1 MTPPTKQQSRLIEAA
16 ATIQE
21 APADE
26 ADALAFYARLLVQ
39 AALPHSNPGAVPAW
53 TRTNGNF
60 TMSVQPGITVA
71 NGEAKSIGLP
81 YGSIPRLLMAWI
93 TTEAVRTQERTLL
106 LGNSLSGFMR
116 EVGIGEATGGRHGSI
131 TRLRDQMRRLFKAH
145 ISYEYH
151 GENGE
156 VGENLVIARKYN
168 LWWDDKQPAQPVLF
182 DSHITLDA
190 DFFQEIIK
198 RPVPVDLRA
207 LKALKQSPMGL
218 DLYTWL
224 TYRMSYLEK
233 KTAVSWENLQKQIGA
248 DYGDPKN
255 FARKAREHLK
265 EVKALYPSLHIEE
278 AKGRLILHPSPT
290 HVRKE
295 LKGE

>member
-1 MTPPTKQQSRLIEAA
+1 MTLTRDHRKLLDTAA
-16 ATIQE
+16 AIQE
-21 APADE
+21 TPADE
-26 ADALAFYARLLVQ
+26 ADALTFYARLLVQ
-39 AALPHSNPGAVPAW
+39 AALPHSNPGPVPAW

-60 TMSVQPGITVA
+60 TLSIQPGLA
-71 NGEAKSIGLP
+71 LESGEARSIGLP

-93 TTEAVRTQERTLL
+93 TTEAVRTRDRTLV

-131 TRLRDQMRRLFKAH
+131 TRLRDQMRRLFKAR

-151 GENGE
+151 GDNREI
-156 VGENLVIARKYN
+156 GENLVIARKYN
-168 LWWDDKQPAQPVLF
+168 LWWDEKHPNQPVLF

-190 DFFQEIIK
+190 DFFEEIIK
-198 RPVPVDLRA
+198 RPVPVDMRA
-207 LKALKQSPMGL
+207 LRALKQSPLAL

-233 KTAVSWENLQKQIGA
+233 KTAVSWESLQKQLGA

-255 FARKAREHLK
+255 FARKIRDHLK
-265 EVKALYPSLHIEE
+265 EVKALYPSLRIEDG
-278 AKGRLILHPSPT
+278 KGRLILHPSPP

-295 LKGE
+295 LKGD

>member
-1 MTPPTKQQSRLIEAA
+1 MTPLTKQHRRLIEASGD
-16 ATIQE
+16 IQE
-21 APADE
+21 TPASE
-26 ADALAFYARLLVQ
+26 AEALAFYARLLVQ
-39 AALPHSNPGAVPAW
+39 AALPHSNPGSVPAW

-60 TMSVQPGITVA
+60 TLSVQPGITVA

-93 TTEAVRTQERTLL
+93 TTEAVRTQDRTLV

-131 TRLRDQMRRLFKAH
+131 TRLRDQMRRLFKAR

-151 GENGE
+151 GDNGE
-156 VGENLVIARKYN
+156 MGENLVIARKYN
-168 LWWDDKQPAQPVLF
+168 LWWDEKQPDQAVLF

-198 RPVPVDLRA
+198 RPVPVDMRA
-207 LKALKQSPMGL
+207 LKALKQSPMAL

-233 KTAVSWENLQKQIGA
+233 KTAISWESLQKQLGA
-248 DYGDPKN
+248 DYGDPKD
-255 FARKAREHLK
+255 FTRHAKKFLR
-265 EVKALYPSLHIEE
+265 EVKALYPSLQIEE
-278 AKGRLILHPSPT
+278 ARGRLILHPSPT

-295 LKGE
+295 LKGQ